1 MLLGLVGPTWPDGTM
16 VQWKASPHPVTLRVA
31 MLSAR
36 LIELIETHAD
46 GLTRNALKDLA
57 TNPRTRSFHLVP
69 PEELQARVFATYHNL
84 RRWIGDPNDDAVRA
98 EYEGWGAKRLRQ
110 GIPLS
115 EIVYALILVKHHLR
129 RFVRNHGLVEFS
141 GDRAVPGDLL
151 GVQLHGIQEL
161 NYMIGEFFDLAMY
174 YLARGYEQ
182 ESNRRPSPASA
193 TGRS

>member
-1 MLLGLVGPTWPDGTM
+1 M
-16 VQWKASPHPVTLRVA
+16 VQWKGPPHPVTLQLA

-36 LIELIETHAD
+36 LIELIEAHAD

-69 PEELQARVFATYHNL
+69 PEELEARVFATYHNL
-84 RRWIGDPNDDAVRA
+84 GRWIGDPSDDAVRA

-193 TGRS
+193 AGRA